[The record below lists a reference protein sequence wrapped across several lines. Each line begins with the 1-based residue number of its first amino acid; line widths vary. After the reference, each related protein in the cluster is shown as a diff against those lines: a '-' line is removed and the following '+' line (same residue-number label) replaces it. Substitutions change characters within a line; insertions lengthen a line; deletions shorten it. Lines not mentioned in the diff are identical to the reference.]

1 MDRFEKDCGKESF
14 HVPDDVENGFCK
26 ASDVSVSAMFMVGG
40 AFACECDADG
50 SLDHYNY
57 NSFGGQCQC

>member
-1 MDRFEKDCGKESF
+1 MFLMTWRM
-14 HVPDDVENGFCK
+14 
-26 ASDVSVSAMFMVGG
+26 ASAKLQMSVSAMFMVGG

-50 SLDHYNY
+50 SLDHYNC

>member
-1 MDRFEKDCGKESF
+1 MRKFIFIHFYALWWVLEVK
-14 HVPDDVENGFCK
+14 VPQKQNFWIGL
-26 ASDVSVSAMFMVGG
+26 MFMVGG

-50 SLDHYNY
+50 SLDHYNC

>member
-1 MDRFEKDCGKESF
+1 MER
-14 HVPDDVENGFCK
+14 K
-26 ASDVSVSAMFMVGG
+26 ASMFLMTWRMASAKLQMSVSAMFMVGG

-50 SLDHYNY
+50 SLDHYNC